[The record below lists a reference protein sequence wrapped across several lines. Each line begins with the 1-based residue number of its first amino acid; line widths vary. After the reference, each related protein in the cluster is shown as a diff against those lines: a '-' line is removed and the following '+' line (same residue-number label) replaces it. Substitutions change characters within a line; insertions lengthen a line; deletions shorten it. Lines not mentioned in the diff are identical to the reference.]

1 MMLETSITIALAI
14 ISLAMVLGLWRLW
27 RGPSLPDRVM
37 ALDKLYINA
46 AALLILLGI
55 SFDSDLYFEVALLIA
70 IIGFIS
76 TAAVCKYLM
85 RGDII
90 E

>member
-1 MMLETSITIALAI
+1 MLAAAITIAIAT
-14 ISLAMVLGLWRLW
+14 ISLAMALVLWRLW
-27 RGPSLPDRVM
+27 RGPSVPDRVM
-37 ALDKLYINA
+37 ALDKLYINV

-55 SFDSDLYFEVALLIA
+55 AFNSDLYYEVALLIA
-70 IIGFIS
+70 LIGFIG
-76 TAAVCKYLM
+76 TIALCKYLT

>member
-1 MMLETSITIALAI
+1 MARPLA
-14 ISLAMVLGLWRLW
+14 A
-27 RGPSLPDRVM
+27 GP
-37 ALDKLYINA
+37 

>member
-1 MMLETSITIALAI
+1 MLAAAITIAIAT
-14 ISLAMVLGLWRLW
+14 ISLALALALWRLW
-27 RGPSLPDRVM
+27 RGPSAPDRVM
-37 ALDKLYINA
+37 ALDKLYINV

-55 SFDSDLYFEVALLIA
+55 AFNSDLYFEVALLIA
-70 IIGFIS
+70 LIGFIG
-76 TAAVCKYLM
+76 TVAICKYLT

>member
-1 MMLETSITIALAI
+1 
-14 ISLAMVLGLWRLW
+14 VLWRLW
-27 RGPSLPDRVM
+27 RGPSVPDRVM
-37 ALDKLYINA
+37 ALDKLYINV

-55 SFDSDLYFEVALLIA
+55 AFNSDLYFEVALLIA
-70 IIGFIS
+70 LIGFIG
-76 TAAVCKYLM
+76 TIALCKYLT